1 MNFRRGLF
9 RAWVVLSLIWV
20 CLIGVIFFANAQ
32 QYFKPIRLT
41 VAGSNFEF
49 PGTTSRS
56 AVKADLV
63 SFFEREKINGSG
75 RVPPQTDAEQDAAE
89 ISQKFTSQDFPEFA
103 LQVSALV
110 FAVPAI
116 VFALGALLLWIGAG
130 FRAVWT
136 ITGIDTQ

>member
-1 MNFRRGLF
+1 MNIRRGLF
-9 RAWVVLSLIWV
+9 RVWVVLSLIWV

-56 AVKADLV
+56 AVKAVLV
-63 SFFEREKINGSG
+63 SFFEREKINGS
-75 RVPPQTDAEQDAAE
+75 RMVTPQMDPELDAAE
-89 ISQKFTSQDFPEFA
+89 ISQKFSSQDFPEFA
-103 LQVSALV
+103 LQVSVLV
-110 FAVPAI
+110 LAIPAI

-130 FRAVWT
+130 FRQPS
-136 ITGIDTQ
+136 GRSPG